1 MIFNAFRNNSGFSDF
16 HLRNASEVAPAA
28 PEHFRFLSQKIPK
41 SFQNDS
47 GILQELSG
55 MCRNQFDLMVYPET
69 TFRYHRNLSD
79 DLSLRYDSAV
89 RNFSSVQNFFGDFL
103 SDSLSSIQQIDDP

>member
-1 MIFNAFRNNSGFSDF
+1 MNEVLPQGPR
-16 HLRNASEVAPAA
+16 SETNEQEGPQGGIPHVADHTPM
-28 PEHFRFLSQKIPK
+28 RGPK
-41 SFQNDS
+41 NGFQNDS

-55 MCRNQFDLMVYPET
+55 MCQNQFDLMVYPET

-79 DLSLRYDSAV
+79 DLSAV
-89 RNFSSVQNFFGDFL
+89 RFRCPKLFGVRNFFGDFL

>member
-55 MCRNQFDLMVYPET
+55 MCRNQFDLMVYPKQLFGIIET
-69 TFRYHRNLSD
+69 YPMTSLCETFLLSETFRCPKL
-79 DLSLRYDSAV
+79 
-89 RNFSSVQNFFGDFL
+89 FGDFL
-103 SDSLSSIQQIDDP
+103 SNCLSSIQQLDDP